1 MNATLKIGLAL
12 LAAGLYLAGCE
23 KKAPVERPTPA
34 KPAQE
39 AAVQTPEKAPAFT
52 LIDHTG
58 KTHNLSDYLG
68 KIVVLEWLNPGCPFV
83 VRHYEAKTMVT
94 LADAYAGKGVVWLG
108 INTTSDFDQAKNKA
122 FAEKYSLPYPVLNDN
137 TGKVGRLY
145 DAKTTPHVFVI
156 DKAGVLAYQGAIDD
170 DPTGTKADKIN
181 YVKAAVDE
189 LLAGKPVTTKE
200 TKPYG
205 CSVKYAE

>member
-1 MNATLKIGLAL
+1 MNTTLKMGLIL
-12 LAAGLYLAGCE
+12 FAAGLFLVGCE
-23 KKAPVERPTPA
+23 KKVPAERSTPA
-34 KPAQE
+34 EPARE

-58 KTHNLSDYLG
+58 KTHTLSDYLG
-68 KIVVLEWLNPGCPFV
+68 KIVVLEWLNPECPFV
-83 VRHYEAKTMVT
+83 IRHHEAKTMVT

-108 INTTSDFDQAKNKA
+108 INTTNTFDQAQNKA

-170 DPTGTKADKIN
+170 DPAGTKAEKVN
-181 YVKAAVDE
+181 YVKLALDE
-189 LLAGKPVTTKE
+189 LLAGKTVSTAE

-205 CSVKYAE
+205 CSVKYAD